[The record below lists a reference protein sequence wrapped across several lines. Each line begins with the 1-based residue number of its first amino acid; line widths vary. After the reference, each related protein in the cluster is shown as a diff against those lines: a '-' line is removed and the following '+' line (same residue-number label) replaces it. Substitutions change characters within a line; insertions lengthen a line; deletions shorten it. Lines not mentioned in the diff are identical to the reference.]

1 MDRLE
6 LLDELDR
13 LLPPVDKP
21 EGPDLSFHPSG
32 CDACDML
39 RTELAIWPGR
49 KLPME
54 ALFWLHDDM
63 SSLSAAGW
71 RWALPSYLRLVLESP
86 PDEINLLLGFLI
98 LNLNPSPPTARTPAP
113 ASARWMRSSSGCCC
127 ASCSGAASSRGCWPG
142 AKTSTRPAASSTTCA
157 AGAEPQPGKPCRARA
172 ACTTRAA
179 GTRNC
184 TSRYSAKSAA

>member
-13 LLPPVDKP
+13 MLPPVDKP

-98 LNLNPSPPTARTPAP
+98 LNLNPSPAYREDTRTRLGALDAQQLGLLLRFMQWCGEQPWLLAWGEDIDQ
-113 ASARWMRSSSGCCC
+113 A
-127 ASCSGAASSRGCWPG
+127 CSFLDDLR
-142 AKTSTRPAASSTTCA
+142 R
-157 AGAEPQPGKPCRARA
+157 RR
-172 ACTTRAA
+172 
-179 GTRNC
+179 
-184 TSRYSAKSAA
+184 